1 MPWSRPAISVWLP
14 HWRGYPSAAIMEA
27 GLHVTLT
34 VGNSVYTAVT
44 NSNGVWQTTLS
55 ASNLLALGDGTAT
68 LTVNPL
74 FTDNQLN
81 LTELQA
87 GGTLSGSYT
96 NLPAGTQLTITIG
109 SYTATGTTSAGGL
122 WSATIPP
129 NALSGLNDGSVQVSI
144 SAADSAGNPAS
155 ASGTLDVV
163 THTTF
168 NVTLNTPFIDG
179 KLNATEAGVDQ
190 VLSGSTGVNGAGQK
204 VTVTIDG
211 KPYIATVTETGLWS
225 VTLPAADLQG
235 LNDGAH
241 TLIVTVQDKA
251 GNPSTPINSGF
262 NSIVEG
268 MPSAGITGPSFNDG
282 FLSASEV
289 QAGVTLNGQTG
300 LASNSGQ
307 IVSVSINGTV
317 YSATVNVNG
326 SWTLPL
332 SSTVLSTL
340 SDGTVNVIV
349 TVTDSVG
356 NSTTTGSAEALF
368 HALPSATAVLPFGD
382 GYLNL
387 DESTKP
393 QTLSGKPGISGSGQT
408 VTVTLD
414 AGTANQQVF
423 AGVQVDGL
431 GGWSLPLTAT
441 QLAAFTEGGH
451 TLLVTVTDKAGN
463 PSSAT
468 VNVTAALTLPT
479 PKITEPLFGDD
490 NILNIAEARDTI
502 TITGTT
508 NSTGSAQN
516 ISVEIDLNG
525 VIYQAVVTGNTWSVP
540 LPANALSSL
549 AEGDNHKLIVTATD
563 AAGNTASDTVTF
575 ENDFHAPA
583 VTLDTPFGDGYLNA
597 TEIAALSGNAGD
609 ATIVMVTIGSN
620 PPIKATITNGQWSL
634 DATQLSG
641 LSDGTQPLTVTAIDA
656 AGNSASVD
664 SQVHIARTLPTIAF
678 DAFVGGDGLNYV
690 ESRTA
695 QTLSG
700 TSTKL
705 EVGQKVTVTVNGHD
719 YYTNIGVGG
728 SWSVLIPA
736 SELQQFTNPTEIAIQ
751 AQDKAGNVV
760 NETLD
765 VPVNIVLPPDPT
777 LVINATADDNI
788 INVAES
794 QAPITVS
801 GVVHHG
807 VNPGEQ

>member
-1 MPWSRPAISVWLP
+1 M
-14 HWRGYPSAAIMEA
+14 
-27 GLHVTLT
+27 HVTLT

-190 VLSGSTGVNGAGQK
+190 VLSG
-204 VTVTIDG
+204 
-211 KPYIATVTETGLWS
+211 
-225 VTLPAADLQG
+225 
-235 LNDGAH
+235 
-241 TLIVTVQDKA
+241 
-251 GNPSTPINSGF
+251 
-262 NSIVEG
+262 
-268 MPSAGITGPSFNDG
+268 
-282 FLSASEV
+282 
-289 QAGVTLNGQTG
+289 
-300 LASNSGQ
+300 
-307 IVSVSINGTV
+307 
-317 YSATVNVNG
+317 
-326 SWTLPL
+326 
-332 SSTVLSTL
+332 STVLSTL